1 MQTLRDKY
9 LDTLGIPAYLY
20 RQQEVL
26 ETPAKPIK
34 CLIVEAHATNDSF
47 CQAGEV
53 QDFLFKMLSAIG
65 LNANEVAL
73 VNLQEGALDKA
84 LLDYQAQSIL
94 SMGCDIPKQAL
105 PVFRAEHP
113 EAILAKPELKREAWE
128 VLKQLQSC
136 LK

>member
-20 RQQEVL
+20 RQQAAS
-26 ETPAKPIK
+26 ETPTKSIK
-34 CLIVEAHATNDSF
+34 CLVLEAHANDSF
-47 CQAGEV
+47 CQAGEA

-73 VNLQEGALDKA
+73 VNLQENNLDKVLA
-84 LLDYQAQSIL
+84 DYQTQSIL
-94 SMGCDIPKQAL
+94 TMGCTIPKQSL
-105 PVFRAEHP
+105 PSFHTQHP
-113 EAILAKPELKREAWE
+113 GAILNQPELKREAWE